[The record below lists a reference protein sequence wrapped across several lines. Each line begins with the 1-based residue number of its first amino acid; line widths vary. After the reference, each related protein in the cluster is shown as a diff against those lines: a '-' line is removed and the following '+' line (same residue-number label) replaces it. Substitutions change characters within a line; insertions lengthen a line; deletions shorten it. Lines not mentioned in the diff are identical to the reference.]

1 MIADGA
7 YGGTENVHLAEESG
21 VELVTTALTGKNPD
35 EVMGEFQLSEDGSK
49 VLRCPMGHEPEKSS
63 YHPKTGMCRAK
74 FSKSCCEN
82 CPYRNKCR
90 AIEQKKSFVVNVSA
104 KMVDRA
110 NTLKKLSTPRY
121 RHLTRLRNGIECRP
135 SLLRRRLDVDNIPV
149 FGYLA
154 SKCFFM
160 VKTGAS
166 NLIAFFSY
174 RRRQRV
180 KCAIFA

>member
-1 MIADGA
+1 MGNVVETLNDGGLGIITTMDFEQNIHSDSQFLKDYLGQREESAQQETLITDGA
-7 YGGTENVHLAEESG
+7 YGGTENVRLAEESG

-90 AIEQKKSFVVNVSA
+90 TIEQKKSFIVNISA
-104 KMVDRA
+104 KMVDCA
-110 NTLKKLSTPRY
+110 NTLKILHTALPPSHPTAQ
-121 RHLTRLRNGIECRP
+121 RH
-135 SLLRRRLDVDNIPV
+135 
-149 FGYLA
+149 
-154 SKCFFM
+154 
-160 VKTGAS
+160 
-166 NLIAFFSY
+166 
-174 RRRQRV
+174 
-180 KCAIFA
+180 